1 MERTG
6 SVPAVSVCMPVFN
19 GARFLSRA
27 LASLSDQTFRD
38 FEVVVVDDG
47 STDGSAE
54 AARRLLAHHGLNG
67 RVIRTENRG
76 NAHARDLSCQ
86 SARAELIA
94 PLDCDDSWDPRYLQE
109 MLAVVRS
116 DERIDLVYCDLRE
129 IFADGREILKSGIAT
144 WVDTSQADSDG
155 DAHVFRRGAFFKMLL
170 RGQVLF
176 PSCTIYRKAL
186 YREVG
191 GYAAKLPELPTSL
204 DWYFGLRA
212 ARAGTVAF
220 LKRPLLHK
228 HARSDSVSNTSF
240 IRTASSSA
248 RILETLLSDPTL
260 RPEERRGACWRGALI
275 SYHCAHES
283 WATHRNQI
291 EAMKWV
297 FRALRF
303 GWSWEVT
310 KLATKILIPR
320 ILIEK
325 LRPTAHAVGAWI
337 SQRSPRHA
345 EPSGPP
351 V

>member
-1 MERTG
+1 MERTA

-27 LASLSDQTFRD
+27 FASLSEQTFRD

-54 AARRLLAHHGLNG
+54 QARRLLAHHGLNG

-76 NAHARDLSCQ
+76 NAPARDLSCH
-86 SARAELIA
+86 SAQAELIA
-94 PLDCDDSWDPRYLQE
+94 TLDCDDAWDPRYLQE
-109 MLAVVRS
+109 MLAVLRS
-116 DERIDLVYCDLRE
+116 RADVDLIYSDLLE
-129 IFADGREILKSGIAT
+129 LFPDGRKILKSDVAT
-144 WVDTSQADSDG
+144 WVDTSQPDSDG
-155 DAHVFRRGAFFKMLL
+155 THVFQRGAFFKMLL
-170 RGQVLF
+170 GGQVLF

-186 YREVG
+186 YRAVG

-204 DWYFGLRA
+204 DWYFGLRS
-212 ARAGTVAF
+212 ARVGAVAF
-220 LKRPLLHK
+220 LKRPLLYK
-228 HARSDSVSNTSF
+228 YARSDSVSNTSS

-248 RILETLLSDPTL
+248 RILETLLGDRTL
-260 RPEERRGACWRGALI
+260 RPEERRSACWRGALI
-275 SYHCAHES
+275 SYHCAYES

-297 FRALRF
+297 VRALRF
-303 GWSWEVT
+303 EWSWKAT
-310 KLATKILIPR
+310 RLAAKILIPR

-325 LRPTAHAVGAWI
+325 LRPNGSRTRGAI
-337 SQRSPRHA
+337 SHRSPRHA
-345 EPSGPP
+345 ESSGSR